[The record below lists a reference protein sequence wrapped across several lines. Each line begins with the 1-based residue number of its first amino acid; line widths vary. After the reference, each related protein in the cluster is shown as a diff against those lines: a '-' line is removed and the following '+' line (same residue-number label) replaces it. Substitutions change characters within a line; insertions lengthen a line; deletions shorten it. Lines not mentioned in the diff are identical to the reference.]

1 MLFLLLQLENLSD
14 KVQFSLWI
22 VSLREMTK
30 GKCIHSAKHMLVFR
44 WKSKEVS
51 MCSYNVSVTR

>member
-1 MLFLLLQLENLSD
+1 MLFLLLQLENVSA

-22 VSLREMTK
+22 VREMTK

>member
-1 MLFLLLQLENLSD
+1 MD
-14 KVQFSLWI
+14 V

-30 GKCIHSAKHMLVFR
+30 GRCIHSAKHMLVFR

-51 MCSYNVSVTR
+51 MCSYNVSMTRSTRVELEKSDVLKT